1 MNTSYLKL
9 VNAFCTAFCLVMGS
23 GQQCQYSHAI
33 QVVDKHVD
41 GKSNQQ
47 LCHFENLQG
56 EICRGTNTYM
66 EKLSP
71 WLSNRRKQWWHAW
84 AGWKIYIDKVKLNYA
99 IRDVSF
105 QVNWKLCHFE
115 NWNLKGHQHI
125 YGKTIT
131 MVVKQKEAVMT
142 RHELGEKY
150 M

>member
-56 EICRGTNTYM
+56 G
-66 EKLSP
+66 
-71 WLSNRRKQWWHAW
+71 
-84 AGWKIYIDKVKLNYA
+84 
-99 IRDVSF
+99 
-105 QVNWKLCHFE
+105 
-115 NWNLKGHQHI
+115 NLQGHQHI

-131 MVVKQKEAVMT
+131 MVVKQKETVMT